1 MTDGVAALTPA
12 SGTDASAAPIAT
24 TASAMPAPTVPG
36 VEFGAPSPAP
46 EQVPA
51 AALNKMDL
59 ALRAALHS
67 DSDAPLRVIM
77 QLSSQRLTNAESLQ
91 RLEEAG
97 VEVLGTGGFEP
108 AVVARVRPTDL
119 AGLAGDRAVVRLSLD
134 AEVRT
139 AAGQLYGRRRAAQ
152 LVGSQ
157 ELAAGSPASAARS
170 RVTRSSSR

>member
-1 MTDGVAALTPA
+1 
-12 SGTDASAAPIAT
+12 
-24 TASAMPAPTVPG
+24 
-36 VEFGAPSPAP
+36 
-46 EQVPA
+46 
-51 AALNKMDL
+51 MDL

-77 QLSSQRLTNAESLQ
+77 QLSSRRLASAESLH

-134 AEVRT
+134 AEVEPQQASYTDGGVLRSSL
-139 AAGQLYGRRRAAQ
+139 GLK
-152 LVGSQ
+152 
-157 ELAAGSPASAARS
+157 LAAVSLASAARS